1 MTIVTLIRSEF
12 ARLTASKMGR
22 ISLIALMTVPIIYG
36 GLYLYGNK
44 DPYSNLDNVPA
55 ALVVADNGA
64 SVTNTDGTTST
75 VNYGRDAA
83 DSLLKTTKFGWVEV
97 SASAAAKGIEKGTY
111 DFGVT
116 FPASFSKNL
125 SSASG
130 DSPTAAKLVL
140 TTNDA
145 NSYLST
151 TIAKQAA
158 EAVRVELAKQVGV
171 KASSTLL
178 TDIGSIRDGL
188 VKAGDGAKQLADG
201 AATASTGAAS
211 VASGSASVASGAASL
226 NAGLAQLNAKASTL
240 PSSTAALSSGAS
252 QTASGAAQTLAG
264 AQQARAAIA
273 AELGADPNGP
283 LILGQLDAVITGI
296 SQVDTGASQVATGAA
311 QLNRAAPPLAG
322 AVRSAASGASTLSS
336 GAATLSSGAATLASG
351 NASLATGTTSLTD
364 SLQTATA
371 KVPVTTTQQKDMIA
385 KAIASPLA
393 VQNTAVTK
401 AENYGAGLAPFFL
414 SLAAWIGMYA
424 LFLLVR
430 PLSRRALSA
439 VRRPIRTTIAGW
451 LTPAVLGVIQ
461 MVGLFLIVTL
471 GLHLT
476 VANGAGMLGFM
487 ALTTITYAAIILAL
501 NVLLGSTGQF
511 LGLLLMVIQL
521 VVAGGTF
528 PWQTLPAPLRAL
540 HEALPMSHAV
550 DGLRTLMYGGSQ
562 SVLAPMLILLAWL
575 VGALVVSAL
584 GANKQGRFRTLRE
597 LRPSPIGG

>member
-1 MTIVTLIRSEF
+1 MTIVPLIRSEF

-22 ISLIALMTVPIIYG
+22 IALIALMTVPIIYG

-55 ALVVADNGA
+55 ALVVADTGA
-64 SVTNTDGTTST
+64 AVTNTDGTTST

-83 DSLLKTTKFGWVEV
+83 ASLLKAKKFGWVEV
-97 SASAAAKGIEKGTY
+97 SASAAAAGIEKGTY

-226 NAGLAQLNAKASTL
+226 SSGLTQLNAKASTL

-264 AQQARAAIA
+264 AIQARDGISAALTGDPRQAAIV
-273 AELGADPNGP
+273 D
-283 LILGQLDAVITGI
+283 QLNRVIAGI

-311 QLNRAAPPLAG
+311 QLNKAAPALAG

-336 GAATLSSGAATLASG
+336 GATTLSSGAATLATG
-351 NASLATGTTSLTD
+351 NASLATGTTSLND

-451 LTPAVLGVIQ
+451 LTPAVLGIIQ

-476 VANGAGMLGFM
+476 VADGAGMLGFM

-562 SVLAPMLILLAWL
+562 SVLAPVLILLAWL
-575 VGALVVSAL
+575 VGALAVSVL

>member
-22 ISLIALMTVPIIYG
+22 IALIALMTVPIIYG

-64 SVTNTDGTTST
+64 AVTNTDGTTST

-83 DSLLKTTKFGWVEV
+83 ASLLKAKKFGWVEV
-97 SASAAAKGIEKGTY
+97 SASAAAAGIEKGTY

-178 TDIGSIRDGL
+178 TDIGSTRDGL

-226 NAGLAQLNAKASTL
+226 SSGLAQLNAKASTL

-264 AQQARAAIA
+264 AITARDGISAALTGDPRQAAIVNQ
-273 AELGADPNGP
+273 LNT
-283 LILGQLDAVITGI
+283 LIAGI

-336 GAATLSSGAATLASG
+336 GATTLSSGAANLASG
-351 NASLATGTTSLTD
+351 NASLATGTTSLND

-451 LTPAVLGVIQ
+451 LTPAVLGIIQ

-476 VANGAGMLGFM
+476 VADGAGMLGFM

-550 DGLRTLMYGGSQ
+550 DGLRILMYGGSQ
-562 SVLAPMLILLAWL
+562 SVLTPVLILLAWL

-584 GANKQGRFRTLRE
+584 GASKQGRFRTLRE

>member
-22 ISLIALMTVPIIYG
+22 IALVALMTVPIIYG

-55 ALVVADNGA
+55 ALVVADTGA
-64 SVTNTDGTTST
+64 AVTNTDGTTST
-75 VNYGRDAA
+75 VNYGRQAA
-83 DSLLKTTKFGWVEV
+83 DSLLKDKKFGWVEV
-97 SASAAAKGIEKGTY
+97 SASAAATGIEKGTY
-111 DFGVT
+111 DFGVA

-130 DSPTAAKLVL
+130 NSPTAAKLVL

-201 AATASTGAAS
+201 AATASTGAAT

-226 NAGLAQLNAKASTL
+226 SSGLAQLNAKASTL
-240 PSSTAALSSGAS
+240 PSSTSALSSGAS

-264 AQQARAAIA
+264 AITARDGISAALTGDPRQAAIVNR
-273 AELGADPNGP
+273 LNT
-283 LILGQLDAVITGI
+283 LIAGI
-296 SQVDTGASQVATGAA
+296 SQVNTGALPVATGAA
-311 QLNRAAPPLAG
+311 QLNAAAPTLAG
-322 AVRSAASGASTLSS
+322 AVRSAAEGASALSS
-336 GAATLSSGAATLASG
+336 GAASLSSGASTLASG
-351 NASLATGTTSLTD
+351 NASLATGTSSLND

-371 KVPVTTTQQKDMIA
+371 KVPVTTTDQRNMIA

-393 VQNTAVTK
+393 VTNTAVTK

-430 PLSRRALSA
+430 PLSRRALTA
-439 VRRPIRTTIAGW
+439 VKRPIRTTLAGW
-451 LTPAVLGVIQ
+451 LTPAILGIIQ
-461 MVGLFLIVTL
+461 MAGLFLIVTL
-471 GLHLT
+471 GLHFT
-476 VANGAGMLGFM
+476 IANGAGMLGFM
-487 ALTTITYAAIILAL
+487 AFTTITYAAIILAL

-540 HEALPMSHAV
+540 HEVLPMSHAV
-550 DGLRTLMYGGSQ
+550 DGIRTLMYGGSQ
-562 SVLAPMLILLAWL
+562 SVLAPFLILLAWL
-575 VGALVVSAL
+575 VGALAVAVL
-584 GANKQGRFRTLRE
+584 GARKQGRFRTLRE

>member
-1 MTIVTLIRSEF
+1 MTIVPLIRSEF

-22 ISLIALMTVPIIYG
+22 IALIALMTVPIIYG

-64 SVTNTDGTTST
+64 AVTNTDGTTST

-83 DSLLKTTKFGWVEV
+83 ASLLKAKKFGWVEV
-97 SASAAAKGIEKGTY
+97 SASAAAAGIEKGTY

-226 NAGLAQLNAKASTL
+226 SSGLTQLNAKASTL

-264 AQQARAAIA
+264 AIQARDGISAALTGDPRQAAIV
-273 AELGADPNGP
+273 D
-283 LILGQLDAVITGI
+283 QLNRVIAGI

-311 QLNRAAPPLAG
+311 QLNKAAPALAG

-336 GAATLSSGAATLASG
+336 GATTLSSGAATLATG
-351 NASLATGTTSLTD
+351 NASLATGTTSLND

-430 PLSRRALSA
+430 PLSRSALSA

-451 LTPAVLGVIQ
+451 LTPAVLGIIQ

-476 VANGAGMLGFM
+476 VADGAGMLGFM

-562 SVLAPMLILLAWL
+562 SVLAPVLILLAWL
-575 VGALVVSAL
+575 VGALAVSVL